1 MWAPVDILSD
11 DEGGGKN
18 NKEEQKSA
26 SDVLAA
32 AKAAVESK
40 IELDK
45 TKRNKEK
52 ASSKAKAKS
61 TVKSAASKK
70 AAAKKAASKRKGAED
85 QDADKQETAD
95 TEDEPKQV
103 KPGSDDELPII
114 KRPASCTPKAK
125 GGATMKRPASRAT
138 PKCETKTRVYKYLYH
153 KHNKYG
159 FKKNKQEIMTVGV
172 AFWTIFFAIFETIC
186 NSDSSSSVCFA
197 TFSQSHI
204 HPPVRSK
211 TLIRKFLLKD
221 LLRLQ
226 LAAKIETF
234 FGKPFQN

>member
-1 MWAPVDILSD
+1 MWGPVDILSD

-32 AKAAVESK
+32 AKAAVQSK
-40 IELDK
+40 VELDK
-45 TKRNKEK
+45 TTKRNKEKASSSKEKTSSSKEKGNSSKDK

-61 TVKSAASKK
+61 TVKSAASKQ

-95 TEDEPKQV
+95 TEDEPSPKQV
-103 KPGSDDELPII
+103 KPGSDDELPIL

-125 GGATMKRPASRAT
+125 AGASMKRPASRAT
-138 PKCETKTRVYKYLYH
+138 PKKCETKTRVYKYLYH

-186 NSDSSSSVCFA
+186 NSSSSVSVLCNF
-197 TFSQSHI
+197 
-204 HPPVRSK
+204 
-211 TLIRKFLLKD
+211 
-221 LLRLQ
+221 
-226 LAAKIETF
+226 
-234 FGKPFQN
+234 